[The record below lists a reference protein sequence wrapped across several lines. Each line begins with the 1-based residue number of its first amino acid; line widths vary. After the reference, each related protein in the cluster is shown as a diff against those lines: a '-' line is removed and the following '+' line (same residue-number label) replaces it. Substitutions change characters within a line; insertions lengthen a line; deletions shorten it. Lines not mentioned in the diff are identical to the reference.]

1 MGDPLVIG
9 HLLGG
14 LGGPLL
20 ERRLIEAGQRSLQAQ
35 ATRLAKMKA
44 RAATQGRKDDTR
56 RKILIGGYVL
66 ALLRDKADE
75 PEAAAIRAGFKT
87 FVEDAKRPDYSQL
100 FSEFFAEPAPK

>member
-1 MGDPLVIG
+1 MAKTLQ
-9 HLLGG
+9 
-14 LGGPLL
+14 
-20 ERRLIEAGQRSLQAQ
+20 ERIEASQRRLQAQ

-75 PEAAAIRAGFKT
+75 PEAVAIRAGFKT
-87 FVEDAKRPDYSQL
+87 FVEDANRPDYSQL
-100 FSEFFAEPAPK
+100 FSEFFAEPTPK

>member
-1 MGDPLVIG
+1 MAKTLQ
-9 HLLGG
+9 
-14 LGGPLL
+14 
-20 ERRLIEAGQRSLQAQ
+20 ERIEAGQRRLQAQ

-100 FSEFFAEPAPK
+100 FSEFFAEPTPK